1 MLHPLRCVPILF
13 LLGLT
18 GCFQMAV
25 TGDVGYTSMAIRG
38 DMALSPTGGA
48 VGPTI
53 DQDIESGLG
62 LGDQSGSPYLRA
74 ELDLGVP
81 VLSVSALQFSDSG
94 IGMLNGSFG
103 NISGG
108 TQVATDLDFRNVK
121 GALTFDIDL
130 GPAKISPGVAV
141 DLFDIDLHVQDIA
154 GFAEEDVS
162 LMAPVPLLFARA
174 EADLGIVAGVVE
186 LGGIKVPKIQD
197 IKGTFWDGEARVE
210 VRPFAK
216 IKPTSVWSMFHLF
229 AGYRFMHL
237 DGHGNIDNQDF
248 DTSLDIS
255 GWLIGGGIRF

>member
-1 MLHPLRCVPILF
+1 MLHPLRSLPTLS
-13 LLGLT
+13 LLALPA
-18 GCFQMAV
+18 CFQCAV
-25 TGDVGYTSMAIRG
+25 TGDVGYTSLAIGG

-62 LGDQSGSPYLRA
+62 LGDQSGSPYVRA

-81 VLSVSALQFSDSG
+81 VLSVSAFQFSDSG

-121 GALTFDIDL
+121 TALTFDIDL
-130 GPAKISPGVAV
+130 GPAKISPGLAV
-141 DLFDIDLHVQDIA
+141 DLFDLDLHVQDVA
-154 GFAEEDVS
+154 GFAEESVS
-162 LMAPVPLLFARA
+162 LIAPVPMLFMRA
-174 EADLGIVAGVVE
+174 EADLGIVAGVAE
-186 LGGIKVPKIQD
+186 LGGLKTPRIQD
-197 IKGTFWDGEARVE
+197 IKGTFWDGELRVE
-210 VRPFAK
+210 VRPA
-216 IKPTSVWSMFHLF
+216 PMFHLF

-237 DGHGNIDNQDF
+237 DGNGNIDNQDF
-248 DTSLDIS
+248 STSLDIS